1 MSGIRIALPN
11 VRAKLC
17 PLGLDPL
24 KVHTNVQEPI
34 LRVAVPGDPSNRFHG
49 LLGPLLCG
57 TQTLSHWLYVSCLAS
72 PWASPRRDLR
82 REVPLPPLNCLS
94 QILYLHKG
102 VSLQL

>member
-24 KVHTNVQEPI
+24 KVHINVQEPI
-34 LRVAVPGDPSNRFHG
+34 PRVAVSGDPSNMFHG

-57 TQTLSHWLYVSCLAS
+57 TQTLSHWCMCPVWLVHGHH
-72 PWASPRRDLR
+72 
-82 REVPLPPLNCLS
+82 
-94 QILYLHKG
+94 QG
-102 VSLQL
+102 GT